1 MKQAKILTKE
11 ECKRVLAVIDAN
23 RHASRNRVVF
33 FLSHLAGLRA
43 CEISSLRLIDV
54 VDDSRKVKSQ
64 IVLEQH
70 MTKGSERHRV
80 LINTKLQKELQKYVD
95 SVCCDYSITDAFI
108 KSQKGS
114 AFSPLTIVQLFANIF
129 SKSGIKG
136 ASSHSGR
143 RAFITN
149 LSDKGVSVRVIQ
161 ALARHSS
168 LSLTQRYIEVSDSK
182 LENAVELL

>member
-1 MKQAKILTKE
+1 MKQARILNQTE
-11 ECKRVLAVIDAN
+11 FKRVLAVIDAN
-23 RHASRNRVVF
+23 RHPKRNRIVL
-33 FLSHLAGLRA
+33 FLSFYAGLRA
-43 CEISSLRLIDV
+43 CEIAALRLIDV

-80 LINTKLQKELQKYVD
+80 IINTKLQKELQKYVD
-95 SVCCDYSITDAFI
+95 TVCCDDSITDVFI

-114 AFSPLTIVQLFANIF
+114 AFTPLTLVQLFADIYA
-129 SKSGIKG
+129 KSGIKG

-143 RAFITN
+143 RFFITN

-161 ALARHSS
+161 ALARHSN
-168 LSLTQRYIEVSDSK
+168 LSTTQRYIDVSDTK